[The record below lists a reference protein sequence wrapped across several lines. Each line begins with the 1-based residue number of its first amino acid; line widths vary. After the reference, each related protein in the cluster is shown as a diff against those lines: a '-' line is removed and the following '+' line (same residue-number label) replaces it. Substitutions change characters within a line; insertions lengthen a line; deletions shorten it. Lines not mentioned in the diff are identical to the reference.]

1 MNSWIVLFIAGMFEV
16 AWSVGLKYS
25 HGFSRLWP
33 SVFTVATMTLSFVSL
48 SFALKKLPLSV
59 SYAVW
64 TGIGIA
70 GTAVLGVFLFGEAMN
85 AQKAVCIALILAGI
99 AGLRLCQ

>member
-1 MNSWIVLFIAGMFEV
+1 MNSWVVLFVAGMFEV

-33 SVFTVATMTLSFVSL
+33 SVFTVATMTLSFVCLSL
-48 SFALKKLPLSV
+48 ALKKLPLSV

-85 AQKAVCIALILAGI
+85 IQKAVCIALILAGI

>member
-1 MNSWIVLFIAGMFEV
+1 MAQPLYRRPHEAE
-16 AWSVGLKYS
+16 L
-25 HGFSRLWP
+25 RLP
-33 SVFTVATMTLSFVSL
+33 

>member
-33 SVFTVATMTLSFVSL
+33 SVFTVATMTL

>member
-33 SVFTVATMTLSFVSL
+33 SVFTVATMTLSFVCL
-48 SFALKKLPLSV
+48 SFALKKLPLSA

-64 TGIGIA
+64 TGIGLA
-70 GTAVLGVFLFGEAMN
+70 GTAVLGVFLFGETMN
-85 AQKAVCIALILAGI
+85 VQKAVCIALILAGI

>member
-33 SVFTVATMTLSFVSL
+33 SVFTVATMTLSFVYL

>member
-33 SVFTVATMTLSFVSL
+33 GVFTVATMTLSFVCL
-48 SFALKKLPLSV
+48 SVALKKLPLSV

-70 GTAVLGVFLFGEAMN
+70 GTAVLCVFLFGEAMN

>member
-33 SVFTVATMTLSFVSL
+33 SVFTVATMTLSFVCL

>member
-1 MNSWIVLFIAGMFEV
+1 MNSWVVLFIAGMFEV

-33 SVFTVATMTLSFVSL
+33 SAFTVATMTLSFVCL

-70 GTAVLGVFLFGEAMN
+70 GTAVLGMFLFGEAMN
-85 AQKAVCIALILAGI
+85 TQKAVCIALILAGI
-99 AGLRLCQ
+99 AGLRLTQ